1 MDSLAQELEQCPK
14 ADELSLTLRAPVGEA
29 PELLELDRVLVTL
42 SQLPDLLLDSDT
54 LRFEHKRMCAAVG
67 ERILH
72 LRKPCLVVRGRVEE
86 CADLNEQK
94 GEIVRHRRLFSIEEQ
109 PRGDHG
115 PVGLSSPVRR
125 PTSLIGNWRVRGWV
139 AVLASA
145 FALATAGAAPA
156 ALSGELTRALTVRG
170 ISWQATGALVLDLRD
185 GGLVYGKH
193 VDRPLRPASNQKLV
207 VALAALDRLGPSARI
222 PTRVLGRGSPSKSV
236 WQGALILKGYGD
248 PTLTGS
254 DLAVL
259 AKRVRLSGITTV
271 TGKVLADE
279 TYFDTRRVA
288 PGWKPSFYKV
298 ECPPL
303 SALVVDQAKVRG
315 RTVETPA
322 LAAARAFRRALVLAG
337 VRVLR
342 GAGVGAAGEG
352 DTLVSQILS
361 PSIAGLVRRM
371 NRQSDNF
378 VAEMLLKRLGARVL
392 DRGATAAGVSVA
404 LDVLRTRGVPLAGV
418 RLADGSGLSS
428 YDRLTARAV
437 AAILVTG
444 RSDPGFRRPFVISL
458 PLAGMN
464 GTLSDRLR
472 SPPARG
478 YVRAKT
484 GTTDSASSLSG
495 FVGAR
500 YVFSVLQNGA
510 PIPWLSARQGQD
522 RFVQI
527 LAGRAR

>member
-1 MDSLAQELEQCPK
+1 MDSLAQKLEQRPE
-14 ADELSLTLRAPVGEA
+14 ADELLLPLRAPVGEA
-29 PELLELDRVLVTL
+29 PELLELDRVLI
-42 SQLPDLLLDSDT
+42 SPSELPDPLLDSGA
-54 LRFEHKRMCAAVG
+54 LRFEQQRPCAAVR

-72 LRKPCLVVRGRVEE
+72 LRKPCLVVRGGVEE
-86 CADLNEQK
+86 CADLIEQK
-94 GEIVRHRRLFSIEEQ
+94 GEIVRHRRLSSIEEQ
-109 PRGDHG
+109 PWGDHG

-125 PTSLIGNWRVRGWV
+125 PTRRAAWIVP
-139 AVLASA
+139 LASA
-145 FALATAGAAPA
+145 LALATAGAATA

-170 ISWQATGALVLDLRD
+170 VSWQATGALVLDLRN

-193 VDRPLRPASNQKLV
+193 PDRPLRPASNEKLI

-222 PTRVLGRGSPSKSV
+222 PTRVLGRGSSSKSV

-271 TGKVLADE
+271 TGKVFADE

-288 PGWKPSFYKV
+288 PGWKPSFYKE

-303 SALVVDQAKVRG
+303 SALVVDEAKVRG

-322 LAAARAFRRALVLAG
+322 LAAARAFRRALMLAG

-361 PSIAGLVRRM
+361 PSTAGLVRQM

-404 LDVLRTRGVPLAGV
+404 REVLRARGVPLAGV
-418 RLADGSGLSS
+418 RIADGSGLSS

-444 RSDPGFRRPFVISL
+444 WSDPGFQRPFVSSL
-458 PLAGMN
+458 PLAGVN
-464 GTLSDRLR
+464 GTLKDRLR

-478 YVRAKT
+478 FVRAKT

-527 LAGRAR
+527 LSGRAR

>member
-1 MDSLAQELEQCPK
+1 MDSLAQELEQRPE
-14 ADELSLTLRAPVGEA
+14 ADELRLALRAPVGEA

-42 SQLPDLLLDSDT
+42 SQLSDLLLDSDT
-54 LRFEHKRMCAAVG
+54 LGFEQKRSCTAVR

-72 LRKPCLVVRGRVEE
+72 LREPCLIVRGRVEE
-86 CADLNEQK
+86 RANLVQHV
-94 GEIVRHRRLFSIEEQ
+94 GEIVRHRRLSSIEGRT
-109 PRGDHG
+109 PGDHG

-125 PTSLIGNWRVRGWV
+125 PTRWLI
-139 AVLASA
+139 AVLVS
-145 FALATAGAAPA
+145 ALALAMAGAAPA
-156 ALSGELTRALTVRG
+156 ALSSELTRALTVRG
-170 ISWQATGALVLDLRD
+170 VSWQATGALVLDLRN
-185 GGLVYGKH
+185 GGLVYAKH
-193 VDRPLRPASNQKLV
+193 ADRPLRPASNEKLV
-207 VALAALDRLGPSARI
+207 VALAALDRLGPAARI
-222 PTRVLGRGSPSKSV
+222 PTRVFGRGSASESV

-259 AKRVRLSGITTV
+259 AKRVRLSGIIKV

-288 PGWKPSFYKV
+288 PGWKPSYYKE

-303 SALVVDQAKVRG
+303 SALVVDKAKVLG
-315 RTVETPA
+315 RTVDTPA
-322 LAAARAFRRALVLAG
+322 LAAARAFRRALTLAG

-342 GAGVGAAGEG
+342 GAGVGAANDG
-352 DTLVSQILS
+352 DRLVSQVLS
-361 PSIAGLVRRM
+361 PSTAGLVRQM

-392 DRGATAAGVSVA
+392 GRGKTAAGISVA
-404 LDVLRTRGVPLAGV
+404 REVLRTRGVPLAGV

-428 YDRLTARAV
+428 YDRLTARAI

-444 RSDPGFRRPFVISL
+444 WSDPGFRRPFVSSL
-458 PLAGMN
+458 PLAGVN
-464 GTLSDRLR
+464 GTLKDRLR
-472 SPPARG
+472 SFPARG
-478 YVRAKT
+478 FVRAKT
-484 GTTDSASSLSG
+484 GTTNRASTLSG
-495 FVGAR
+495 FVGTR

>member
-1 MDSLAQELEQCPK
+1 MDSLAQQLEQRPK
-14 ADELSLTLRAPVGEA
+14 ADELRLAFHAPVGEA
-29 PELLELDRVLVTL
+29 PELLELDRVLVAL
-42 SQLPDLLLDSDT
+42 GQLPDLLLDSDT
-54 LRFEHKRMCAAVG
+54 LGFEQKCSCTAVR

-72 LRKPCLVVRGRVEE
+72 LRKPCLIARGRVEE
-86 CADLNEQK
+86 CANLVQQK
-94 GEIVRHRRLFSIEEQ
+94 GEIVRHRRLSSIE
-109 PRGDHG
+109 PLPPGDHG

-125 PTSLIGNWRVRGWV
+125 PTRWLIAALV
-139 AVLASA
+139 SA
-145 FALATAGAAPA
+145 LALATAGAAPA
-156 ALSGELTRALTVRG
+156 ALSGELTRALTVSG
-170 ISWQATGALVLDLRD
+170 VSWQATGVLVLDLRN
-185 GGLVYGKH
+185 GGLVYAKH
-193 VDRPLRPASNQKLV
+193 ADRSLRPASNEKLV
-207 VALAALDRLGPSARI
+207 VALAALDRLGPAARI
-222 PTRVLGRGSPSKSV
+222 PTRVLGRGSASESV

-248 PTLTGS
+248 PTLTRS

-288 PGWKPSFYKV
+288 PGWKPSFYKE

-303 SALVVDQAKVRG
+303 SALVVDKAKVLG
-315 RTVETPA
+315 RTVDTPA
-322 LAAARAFRRALVLAG
+322 LAAARAFRRALTVAG

-342 GAGVGAAGEG
+342 GAGVGAAGDG

-361 PSIAGLVRRM
+361 PSTAGLVRQM

-392 DRGATAAGVSVA
+392 DRGQTAAGISVA
-404 LDVLRTRGVPLAGV
+404 REVLRTRGVPLAGV

-428 YDRLTARAV
+428 YDRLTARAI

-444 RSDPGFRRPFVISL
+444 WSDPGFRRPFVSSL
-458 PLAGMN
+458 PLAGVN
-464 GTLSDRLR
+464 GTLKDRLR
-472 SPPARG
+472 SFPARG
-478 YVRAKT
+478 FVRAKT
-484 GTTDSASSLSG
+484 GTTNRASTLSG
-495 FVGAR
+495 FVGTR

>member
-1 MDSLAQELEQCPK
+1 MDSLAQQLEQRPE
-14 ADELSLTLRAPVGEA
+14 ADELRLAFRAPVGEA
-29 PELLELDRVLVTL
+29 PELLELDRVLVAL
-42 SQLPDLLLDSDT
+42 GQLPDLLLDSDT
-54 LRFEHKRMCAAVG
+54 LGFEQKCSCAAVR

-72 LRKPCLVVRGRVEE
+72 LRKPCLIARGRVEE
-86 CADLNEQK
+86 RANLVQQK
-94 GEIVRHRRLFSIEEQ
+94 GEIVRHRRLSSIE
-109 PRGDHG
+109 PLPPGDHG

-125 PTSLIGNWRVRGWV
+125 PTRWLI
-139 AVLASA
+139 AVLVSA
-145 FALATAGAAPA
+145 LALATAGAAPA

-170 ISWQATGALVLDLRD
+170 VSWQATGVLVLDLRN
-185 GGLVYGKH
+185 GGLVYAKH
-193 VDRPLRPASNQKLV
+193 ADRSLRPASNEKLV
-207 VALAALDRLGPSARI
+207 VALAALDRLGPAARI
-222 PTRVLGRGSPSKSV
+222 PTRVLGRGSASESV

-248 PTLTGS
+248 PTLTRS

-288 PGWKPSFYKV
+288 PGWKPSFYKE

-303 SALVVDQAKVRG
+303 SALVVDKAKVLG
-315 RTVETPA
+315 RTVDTPA
-322 LAAARAFRRALVLAG
+322 LAAARAFRRALTVAG

-342 GAGVGAAGEG
+342 GAGVGAAGDG

-361 PSIAGLVRRM
+361 PSTAGLVRQM

-392 DRGATAAGVSVA
+392 DRGETAAGISVA
-404 LDVLRTRGVPLAGV
+404 REVLRTRGVPLAGV

-428 YDRLTARAV
+428 YDRLTARAI

-444 RSDPGFRRPFVISL
+444 WSDPGFRRPFVSSL
-458 PLAGMN
+458 PLAGVN
-464 GTLSDRLR
+464 GTLKDRLR
-472 SPPARG
+472 SFPARG
-478 YVRAKT
+478 FVRAKT
-484 GTTDSASSLSG
+484 GTTNRASTLSG
-495 FVGAR
+495 FVGTR

>member
-1 MDSLAQELEQCPK
+1 
-14 ADELSLTLRAPVGEA
+14 
-29 PELLELDRVLVTL
+29 
-42 SQLPDLLLDSDT
+42 
-54 LRFEHKRMCAAVG
+54 
-67 ERILH
+67 
-72 LRKPCLVVRGRVEE
+72 
-86 CADLNEQK
+86 
-94 GEIVRHRRLFSIEEQ
+94 
-109 PRGDHG
+109 
-115 PVGLSSPVRR
+115 VRR
-125 PTSLIGNWRVRGWV
+125 PSRWSAWIV
-139 AVLASA
+139 ALVSA
-145 FALATAGAAPA
+145 LALATAAAAPA

-170 ISWQATGALVLDLRD
+170 VSWHATGALVLDLRD
-185 GGLVYGKH
+185 GRLVYGKH
-193 VDRPLRPASNQKLV
+193 VDRPLRPASNEKLV

-254 DLAVL
+254 DLALL

-288 PGWKPSFYKV
+288 PGWKPSFYKE

-303 SALVVDQAKVRG
+303 SALVVDEAKVRG

-322 LAAARAFRRALVLAG
+322 LAAARAFRGALVLAG

-342 GAGVGAAGEG
+342 GAGVGAARKG
-352 DTLVSQILS
+352 DTLVSQIVS
-361 PSIAGLVRRM
+361 PSTAGLVKRM

-392 DRGATAAGVSVA
+392 HRGETAAGISVA

-418 RLADGSGLSS
+418 RLADGSGLSG

-444 RSDPGFRRPFVISL
+444 WSDPGFRRPFVISL
-458 PLAGMN
+458 PLAGVN
-464 GTLSDRLR
+464 GTLADRLR
-472 SPPARG
+472 TPPARG
-478 YVRAKT
+478 FVRAKT
-484 GTTDSASSLSG
+484 GTTDNASSLSG
-495 FVGAR
+495 FVGTR

>member
-1 MDSLAQELEQCPK
+1 MDSLAQELEQGAE
-14 ADELSLTLRAPVGEA
+14 ADKLSLALRAPVGEA

-42 SQLPDLLLDSDT
+42 DKLPDLLLESDT
-54 LRFEHKRMCAAVG
+54 LGFEQKRSCASVR

-72 LRKPCLVVRGRVEE
+72 LREPCLVVRGRVEE
-86 CADLNEQK
+86 CANLVQQE
-94 GEIVRHRRLFSIEEQ
+94 GEIVRHRGLSSIEAL
-109 PRGDHG
+109 PPGDHG

-125 PTSLIGNWRVRGWV
+125 PRGRRSWI
-139 AVLASA
+139 AVFVSA
-145 FALATAGAAPA
+145 LALATAGTASA

-170 ISWQATGALVLDLRD
+170 VSWQATGALVLDLRN
-185 GGLVYGKH
+185 GGLVYAKH
-193 VDRPLRPASNQKLV
+193 ADRSLRPASNEKLV
-207 VALAALDRLGPSARI
+207 VALAALDRLGPAARI
-222 PTRVLGRGSPSKSV
+222 PTRVLGRGSASESV

-259 AKRVRLSGITTV
+259 AKRVRLSGINTV

-288 PGWKPSFYKV
+288 PGWKPSYYKE

-303 SALVVDQAKVRG
+303 SALVVDEAKVLG
-315 RTVETPA
+315 RTVDTPA
-322 LAAARAFRRALVLAG
+322 LAAARAFRKALTLAG

-342 GAGVGAAGEG
+342 GAGVGAAGDG

-361 PSIAGLVRRM
+361 PSTAGLVRQM

-392 DRGATAAGVSVA
+392 DRGETAAGISVA
-404 LDVLRTRGVPLAGV
+404 RQVLRMRGVPLAGV

-428 YDRLTARAV
+428 YDRLTARAI

-444 RSDPGFRRPFVISL
+444 WSDPGFRRPFVSSL
-458 PLAGMN
+458 PLAGVN
-464 GTLSDRLR
+464 GTLKDRLR
-472 SPPARG
+472 SYPARG
-478 YVRAKT
+478 FVRAKT
-484 GTTDSASSLSG
+484 GTTNRASSLSG
-495 FVGAR
+495 FVGTR

>member
-1 MDSLAQELEQCPK
+1 
-14 ADELSLTLRAPVGEA
+14 
-29 PELLELDRVLVTL
+29 
-42 SQLPDLLLDSDT
+42 
-54 LRFEHKRMCAAVG
+54 
-67 ERILH
+67 
-72 LRKPCLVVRGRVEE
+72 
-86 CADLNEQK
+86 
-94 GEIVRHRRLFSIEEQ
+94 
-109 PRGDHG
+109 
-115 PVGLSSPVRR
+115 
-125 PTSLIGNWRVRGWV
+125 
-139 AVLASA
+139 
-145 FALATAGAAPA
+145 
-156 ALSGELTRALTVRG
+156 
-170 ISWQATGALVLDLRD
+170 
-185 GGLVYGKH
+185 
-193 VDRPLRPASNQKLV
+193 
-207 VALAALDRLGPSARI
+207 
-222 PTRVLGRGSPSKSV
+222 VLGRGSVGASV

-248 PTLTGS
+248 PTLTRS

-288 PGWKPSFYKV
+288 PGWKPSYYKE

-303 SALVVDQAKVRG
+303 SALVVDEAKVRG
-315 RTVETPA
+315 RTVDTPA
-322 LAAARAFRRALVLAG
+322 LAAARAFRGALVLAG

-361 PSIAGLVRRM
+361 PSTAGLVKQM

-378 VAEMLLKRLGARVL
+378 VAEMLLKRLGARL
-392 DRGATAAGVSVA
+392 LHRGATGAGISVA

-437 AAILVTG
+437 TAILITG
-444 RSDPGFRRPFVISL
+444 WSDPRFRRPFVLSL
-458 PLAGMN
+458 PLAGVN
-464 GTLSDRLR
+464 GTLKDRLR
-472 SPPARG
+472 SLPARG
-478 YVRAKT
+478 FVRAKT
-484 GTTDSASSLSG
+484 GTTNRASSLSG
-495 FVGAR
+495 FVGTR
-500 YVFSVLQNGA
+500 YVFSVLQNAA

>member
-1 MDSLAQELEQCPK
+1 MDSLAQELEQRPE
-14 ADELSLTLRAPVGEA
+14 ASELRLSLRAQFGEA
-29 PELLELDRVLVTL
+29 PELLELDRVFGTP
-42 SQLPDLLLDSDT
+42 SELPDPLLDSDP
-54 LRFEHKRMCAAVG
+54 LRFEQQRPCAAVR

-86 CADLNEQK
+86 CADFSEQK
-94 GEIVRHRRLFSIEEQ
+94 GEIVRHRRLSSIEEQ

-125 PTSLIGNWRVRGWV
+125 PRALGAWIAALG
-139 AVLASA
+139 LAL
-145 FALATAGAAPA
+145 ALATAGAAPA

-170 ISWQATGALVLDLRD
+170 VSWQATGALVLDLRD

-193 VDRPLRPASNQKLV
+193 VDRPLRPASNEKLV

-288 PGWKPSFYKV
+288 PGWKPSFYKE

-303 SALVVDQAKVRG
+303 SALVVDEAKVRG

-322 LAAARAFRRALVLAG
+322 LAAARAFRGALVLAG

-342 GAGVGAAGEG
+342 GAGVGAAEEG
-352 DTLVSQILS
+352 DTLVAQILS
-361 PSIAGLVRRM
+361 PSTAGLVRQM

-392 DRGATAAGVSVA
+392 DRGETAAGVSVA
-404 LDVLRTRGVPLAGV
+404 RDVLRTRGVPLAGV

-444 RSDPGFRRPFVISL
+444 WSEPGFRRPFVISL
-458 PLAGMN
+458 PLAGVN
-464 GTLSDRLR
+464 GTLADRMR

-478 YVRAKT
+478 FVRAKT

-510 PIPWLSARQGQD
+510 SIPWLSARQGQD

>member
-1 MDSLAQELEQCPK
+1 M
-14 ADELSLTLRAPVGEA
+14 
-29 PELLELDRVLVTL
+29 
-42 SQLPDLLLDSDT
+42 
-54 LRFEHKRMCAAVG
+54 
-67 ERILH
+67 
-72 LRKPCLVVRGRVEE
+72 
-86 CADLNEQK
+86 
-94 GEIVRHRRLFSIEEQ
+94 
-109 PRGDHG
+109 GDHG

-125 PTSLIGNWRVRGWV
+125 PRVRGAWI
-139 AVLASA
+139 AALGSA
-145 FALATAGAAPA
+145 LALATAGAAPA
-156 ALSGELTRALTVRG
+156 ALSSELTRALTVRG
-170 ISWQATGALVLDLRD
+170 VSWQATGALVLDLRN
-185 GGLVYGKH
+185 GGLLYGKH
-193 VDRPLRPASNQKLV
+193 ADRPLRPASNEKLV

-222 PTRVLGRGSPSKSV
+222 PTRVLGRGSPRKSV

-248 PTLTGS
+248 PTLTRS
-254 DLAVL
+254 DLVVL

-288 PGWKPSFYKV
+288 PGWKPSFYKE

-303 SALVVDQAKVRG
+303 SALVVDEAKVRG
-315 RTVETPA
+315 HTVETPA
-322 LAAARAFRRALVLAG
+322 LAAARAFRGALMLAG

-352 DTLVSQILS
+352 DTLLSQILS
-361 PSIAGLVRRM
+361 PSTAGLVRQM

-392 DRGATAAGVSVA
+392 DRGQTTAGVSVA
-404 LDVLRTRGVPLAGV
+404 RDVLRTRGVPLAGV

-444 RSDPGFRRPFVISL
+444 WSDPDFRRPFVTSL
-458 PLAGMN
+458 PLAGVN
-464 GTLSDRLR
+464 GTLADRLR
-472 SPPARG
+472 FPPARG
-478 YVRAKT
+478 FVRAKT

-495 FVGAR
+495 LVGAR